1 MPLSSIEDYLM
12 HGALGAVLLNPSN
25 DTPEGT
31 MASIKMLRVS
41 LAYLESRYRHQI
53 ADRHRAYE
61 APPARTEAKP
71 NGEAKP
77 KNKGGRPRKQAAAP
91 APAQP
96 QMFEP
101 PAMAANEQGLAGQ

>member
-1 MPLSSIEDYLM
+1 MQLETM
-12 HGALGAVLLNPSN
+12 HGALGLVLLSPANN
-25 DTPEGT
+25 TPEGT
-31 MASIKMLRVS
+31 MESIKMLRVS

-53 ADRHRAYE
+53 ADRHRAHE
-61 APPARTEAKP
+61 EPPTRMEGKP

-101 PAMAANEQGLAGQ
+101 PAVPNEQGLAGQ